1 MRTHSDQDDA
11 DRLNE
16 GRSDE
21 ERDTTAARVTIRAA
35 LGRYAR
41 AQNAAEAQLSVLAM
55 HEGLRQALRAW
66 LLYQAHLSDRQR
78 EAIQDPYT
86 RFGELLDLAVHH
98 TRLFEGRRALW
109 HDELNVLLD
118 HRNAIAHPVEE
129 MDGDTALAAKVEQ
142 AFREAAAVTYR
153 GIFRVVS
160 RAELDDLGAYPEAAF
175 FIEPAEGYY
184 VSDGVQDDSVLVGA
198 TRFGAHGFLPTETR
212 MHTGFIAAGAGIRR
226 GVPLP
231 LLRQID
237 VAPTIARLLGFTMP
251 DVDGVPIVGVL
262 K

>member
-129 MDGDTALAAKVEQ
+129 MDGDTALAA
-142 AFREAAAVTYR
+142 
-153 GIFRVVS
+153 
-160 RAELDDLGAYPEAAF
+160 
-175 FIEPAEGYY
+175 
-184 VSDGVQDDSVLVGA
+184 
-198 TRFGAHGFLPTETR
+198 
-212 MHTGFIAAGAGIRR
+212 AAGWADIIRR
-226 GVPLP
+226 FWPPLFDDEPPDLRHPDPKLITAHPKPAPPSSPRPTLSFYADPSRP
-231 LLRQID
+231 L
-237 VAPTIARLLGFTMP
+237 VAAPVKRRSGLLWRIAITATIYVIILALFAVLGMYILSQLAPVLARF
-251 DVDGVPIVGVL
+251 
-262 K
+262 